1 VKQSNDNI
9 DNSSGKSNDAGYDG
23 EDHHSLQQR
32 RLKTQVDIILSELEG
47 AVVYPPEESA
57 EMEYVYRDGRI
68 LVRDVDLPRV
78 QEVVGGRVVE
88 PLINGV
94 SALAPGDD
102 FNTQTA
108 LQAIDAA
115 LGINIGHPD
124 HAVWIVPASA
134 CPATEPNPVPHPNPD
149 PAVRRDRCC
158 DGTGAFVSVVDTGY
172 IAALADPQHGWLAG
186 VTGDPEAYDP
196 NDIGPYV
203 GHGTFVAGV
212 LRCMAPGADVRVEGF
227 LTHGGAIYES
237 EIVQQLNDSLDD
249 MPDII
254 SMSAGCTTRNNLP
267 LLGFQVLWE
276 QRLQYL
282 KGTAVVVAAG
292 NDRSRKPFWP
302 AAFPWAVSVGA
313 LERDGSRA
321 RFSNFGSWVDVY
333 ALGGNVVNAYPNG
346 TYRYREPP
354 ESDNGKVAQ
363 FVNAMSEWSGTSFS
377 TPLVAGIIA
386 ARMSHTGES
395 GRQAADA
402 VLRIARSHAEPG
414 IGAIAEPGMACDPD
428 PGCGCRD

>member
-1 VKQSNDNI
+1 MSRK
-9 DNSSGKSNDAGYDG
+9 
-23 EDHHSLQQR
+23 LF
-32 RLKTQVDIILSELEG
+32 
-47 AVVYPPEESA
+47 
-57 EMEYVYRDGRI
+57 
-68 LVRDVDLPRV
+68 
-78 QEVVGGRVVE
+78 
-88 PLINGV
+88 
-94 SALAPGDD
+94 SALLLCSVAGGIDPAWSQAPMLEPPDNHYFVSEGSWGQKRPD
-102 FNTQTA
+102 QWA
-108 LQAIDAA
+108 LQHIGFDAS
-115 LGINIGHPD
+115 PD
-124 HAVWIVPASA
+124 SAWRLVKRNAQPVIVAVI
-134 CPATEPNPVPHPNPD
+134 
-149 PAVRRDRCC
+149 
-158 DGTGAFVSVVDTGY
+158 DTGLDWNHRN
-172 IAALADPQHGWLAG
+172 IASENIWSNPREIAGNGIDDDKNGYVDDIMGWDF
-186 VTGDPEAYDP
+186 VDRDNRPWDYS
-196 NDIGPYV
+196 

-386 ARMSHTGES
+386 ARMSHMGES

-402 VLRIARSHAEPG
+402 ALRIARSHAEPG

>member
-1 VKQSNDNI
+1 MKQSNDNI

-134 CPATEPNPVPHPNPD
+134 CPATASTPRDFRDCSMFRHTRATTVVSHPP
-149 PAVRRDRCC
+149 R
-158 DGTGAFVSVVDTGY
+158 
-172 IAALADPQHGWLAG
+172 
-186 VTGDPEAYDP
+186 
-196 NDIGPYV
+196 
-203 GHGTFVAGV
+203 
-212 LRCMAPGADVRVEGF
+212 
-227 LTHGGAIYES
+227 
-237 EIVQQLNDSLDD
+237 
-249 MPDII
+249 
-254 SMSAGCTTRNNLP
+254 
-267 LLGFQVLWE
+267 
-276 QRLQYL
+276 
-282 KGTAVVVAAG
+282 
-292 NDRSRKPFWP
+292 
-302 AAFPWAVSVGA
+302 
-313 LERDGSRA
+313 
-321 RFSNFGSWVDVY
+321 
-333 ALGGNVVNAYPNG
+333 
-346 TYRYREPP
+346 
-354 ESDNGKVAQ
+354 
-363 FVNAMSEWSGTSFS
+363 FS
-377 TPLVAGIIA
+377 TPLV
-386 ARMSHTGES
+386 SEW
-395 GRQAADA
+395 
-402 VLRIARSHAEPG
+402 
-414 IGAIAEPGMACDPD
+414 
-428 PGCGCRD
+428 